1 MANNSEDYYSILGV
15 NENSSS
21 DEIKKAYRK
30 LSMKWHPDRNEQSEE
45 SSAKFKSISRAYDVL
60 GDKQKKKEYDFER
73 NNPFLNSKG
82 GAEDIFQMFFN
93 GGGVNLGPGVQFFS
107 NIPNFNQKLRKP
119 MPIIKKISITLN
131 QAFNGCKI
139 PLNIER
145 WITNNNEKRQEI
157 ETVYL
162 SIPKGID
169 SNEIIIL
176 RDKGN
181 VINETIKGD
190 IKVFINVNNTTN
202 FKRQGLDLVFKKT
215 VTLKESLC
223 GFSFNLN
230 HINGNQYKINN
241 KKGNVIPPNF
251 DKVIPNMG
259 MEREGQKGSLF
270 IKFTVKF
277 PESISNDV
285 IEKLEMIL

>member
-1 MANNSEDYYSILGV
+1 MTNNSENYYSILGV

-45 SSAKFKSISRAYDVL
+45 SSTKFKSISRAYDVL
-60 GDKQKKKEYDFER
+60 GDKQKKKGYDFER
-73 NNPFLNSKG
+73 NNPFLNSNG

-93 GGGVNLGPGVQFFS
+93 NGGGNLGPGIHFFS
-107 NIPNFNQKLRKP
+107 NMKNFNQSNSKP
-119 MPIIKKISITLN
+119 MPIIKKIIISLN
-131 QAFNGCKI
+131 QAYSGCKI

-176 RDKGN
+176 RGKGN
-181 VINETIKGD
+181 VINETNKGD
-190 IKVFINVNNTTN
+190 IKVFINVNNTTD
-202 FKRQGLDLVFKKT
+202 FLRQGLDLVFKKT

-230 HINGNQYKINN
+230 HINGSQYKINN
-241 KKGNVIPPNF
+241 KKGNVIPTNF
-251 DKVIPNMG
+251 DKIIPNMG

-270 IKFTVKF
+270 IKFTVRF
-277 PESISNDV
+277 PETLSNEV

>member
-1 MANNSEDYYSILGV
+1 MANNSENYYSILGV

-45 SSAKFKSISRAYDVL
+45 SSTKFKSISRAYDVL

-73 NNPFLNSKG
+73 NNPFLNLNG

-93 GGGVNLGPGVQFFS
+93 NGGGNLGPGIHFFS
-107 NIPNFNQKLRKP
+107 NMKNFNQSISKP
-119 MPIIKKISITLN
+119 MPIIKKINISLK
-131 QAFNGCKI
+131 QAYSGCKI

-176 RDKGN
+176 RGKGN
-181 VINETIKGD
+181 VINETNKGD
-190 IKVFINVNNTTN
+190 IKVFINVNNTTD
-202 FKRQGLDLVFKKT
+202 FIRQGLDLVLKKT

-230 HINGNQYKINN
+230 HINGSQYKINN

-270 IKFTVKF
+270 IKFTVTF
-277 PESISNDV
+277 PESLSNEV